1 MRAIIQAGGKGS
13 RLRNITK
20 DEIPKPMVPILGKP
34 LLQWQI
40 EQLKKGDINE
50 IFIIIGY
57 LGESIKNYFK
67 DGKEFGVS
75 ITYIEESIPLGTAG
89 GLCYLKKYIQDN
101 ENIFLIYGDLF
112 FDIDFAQMEEFHL
125 ERKSKLTAFVHPNS
139 HPFDSDIIEL
149 DSEKKI
155 TGILSKK
162 KERQGWYSNLV
173 NAGFYILNAKVIQDL
188 PNIQKLDFEKDILCE
203 MIDKSGSVFGYRSTE
218 YIKDAGTEKRLCM
231 IEDNIK
237 SGYIGKRNL
246 SKKQKCIFLD
256 RDGTITKFNGL
267 VDSEDKLEL
276 IDGAIEAIRM
286 INLSEYL
293 AILVTN
299 QPVVAR
305 GMCTIE
311 DVNYIHK
318 KLETLLGEKGVY
330 LDDIIFCPHHP
341 DKGFPREN
349 PVYKV
354 KCNCRKPRTG
364 MLEKMRD
371 NYHISL
377 KESWIVGDTTVDIM
391 TGKNAGMKT
400 ALVLTGEQ
408 GNDGKY
414 NAKPDMTSNTVQSA
428 VEKIL
433 NMGI

>member
-20 DEIPKPMVPILGKP
+20 NEIPKPMVPILGKP

-40 EQLKKGDINE
+40 EQLRKENINE
-50 IFIIIGY
+50 IFIIVGY

-75 ITYIEESIPLGTAG
+75 ITYIKESMPLGTAG

-101 ENIFLIYGDLF
+101 ENIFLIYADLL
-112 FDIDFAQMEEFHL
+112 FDIDFARMEEFHF
-125 ERKSKLTAFVHPNS
+125 EKKSKLTAFVHPNS

-149 DSEKKI
+149 DSEQKI

-162 KERQGWYSNLV
+162 KERKGWYGNLV
-173 NAGFYILNAKVIQDL
+173 NAGFYILNGKIIQEL

-203 MIDKSGSVFGYRSTE
+203 MIDKSDSIFGYRSTE
-218 YIKDAGTEKRLCM
+218 YIKDAGTEKRLCI
-231 IEDNIK
+231 IENDIK

-256 RDGTITKFNGL
+256 RDGTITKLNGL

-276 IDGAIEAIRM
+276 IDGAIEAVRM
-286 INLSEYL
+286 LNLSEYL

-318 KLETLLGEKGVY
+318 KLETLLGENGVY

-341 DKGFPREN
+341 DKVFPEEN
-349 PVYKV
+349 PIYKV
-354 KCNCRKPRTG
+354 KCNCRKPGTG

-377 KESWIVGDTTVDIM
+377 EESWIVGDTTVDIM

-400 ALVLTGEQ
+400 ALVLTGEH
-408 GNDGKY
+408 GKDRKY
-414 NAKPDMTSNTVQSA
+414 NVKPDMISNTIQSA
-428 VEKIL
+428 VEQIL
-433 NMGI
+433 NARI

>member
-20 DEIPKPMVPILGKP
+20 DEIPKPMVSILGKP

-40 EQLKKGDINE
+40 EQLKKENITE

-57 LGESIKNYFK
+57 LGQSIKNYFK
-67 DGKEFGVS
+67 DGKRFGVS
-75 ITYIEESIPLGTAG
+75 ITYIEEIIPLGTAG
-89 GLCYLKKYIQDN
+89 GLCYLKRYIQNN
-101 ENIFLIYGDLF
+101 EDIFFIYGDVF
-112 FDIDFAQMEEFHL
+112 FDINFARMKEFHL
-125 ERKSKLTAFVHPNS
+125 ERKSNLTAFVHPNS

-149 DSEKKI
+149 DYEQKI
-155 TGILSKK
+155 TGMLSKK
-162 KERQGWYSNLV
+162 KERQSWYGNLV
-173 NAGFYILNAKVIQDL
+173 NAGFYIVNAKIIQDV

-293 AILVTN
+293 AVLVTN

-311 DVNYIHK
+311 DVNCIHK
-318 KLETLLGEKGVY
+318 KLETLLGENGVY

-341 DKGFPREN
+341 DKGFPEEN

-354 KCNCRKPRTG
+354 KCNCRKPGIG

-377 KESWIVGDTTVDIM
+377 EESWIVGDTTVDIM

-408 GNDGKY
+408 GKDRKY
-414 NAKPDMTSNTVQSA
+414 NVKPDMISNTIQSA
-428 VEKIL
+428 VEQIL
-433 NMGI
+433 NARI